1 MNKVL
6 LAYSGGLDTSTC
18 IPWLTE
24 HYGLSV
30 ITFTADLGQG
40 VAESTVAER
49 ALASGAES
57 AEVVDLREPFLE
69 EFAFPSLRA
78 GALYQDGYPLATA
91 LGRPLIARELV
102 RLAQEK
108 GCGYVAHGCT
118 GKGNDQV
125 RLEASIVALDPSLK
139 VIAPAR
145 EWSFESREQE
155 IAYCQQRDVPTPSL
169 EEGSAYSIDR
179 NLWGVSIEC
188 GDVLEDPAQ
197 APPEDAYQITVPPET
212 APDEPLVL
220 EVGFERGRPVAL
232 DGRQLKPIEL
242 VTELD
247 RVGGAHGI
255 GRIDMVEDRLVGI
268 KSREVYEAPGATIL
282 HVAHRGLEALTIGR
296 ELRRL
301 MTQLSAVFA
310 QLVYDGYWYS
320 EVRAALQAF
329 YDRAQRYVTGMVRVR
344 LYKGSCTVIGR
355 TSPHSLYDYELAT
368 YGPEDEFDHAAA
380 EGFIRLWTL
389 PLVSEARRSQA
400 EERVDSTG
408 RSG

>member
-155 IAYCQQRDVPTPSL
+155 IAYCQQRDVPTPLL